1 MLGDEGVKVVR
12 LPARSPNLNAYPER
26 SSGSARRECL
36 SKVIPL
42 GDRHLRHILKQYT
55 DHDHV
60 GRPYQ
65 GLDNRLLRPELATND
80 TGPVRRRERL
90 GGVLN
95 FYSRA
100 A

>member
-1 MLGDEGVKVVR
+1 Y
-12 LPARSPNLNAYPER
+12 AER
-26 SSGSARRECL
+26 FIGSVRRECL

-42 GDRHLRHILKQYT
+42 GDRHLRHILKQYI
-55 DHDHV
+55 DHYHV
-60 GRPYQ
+60 ERPHQ
-65 GLDNRLLRPELATND
+65 GLDNRLLRPELAAND